1 MHFVFKYVMSDYIY
15 HQVNS
20 MKKYMLQEINFLNKY
35 FDGEYFLSNDG
46 EYSKFTKNNY
56 VMKRERDKKKM

>member
-1 MHFVFKYVMSDYIY
+1 
-15 HQVNS
+15 
-20 MKKYMLQEINFLNKY
+20 MLQEINFLNKY
-35 FDGEYFLSNDG
+35 FDGEYFFLSNDG